1 MGGLL
6 RQTKTAQEYTTLK
19 SKVSLKK
26 ALPRMFLR
34 LYVNHPI
41 PVTQLNLLGI
51 KNRLWRDLF

>member
-19 SKVSLKK
+19 SKVSPKK

-34 LYVNHPI
+34 LNVNHPI
-41 PVTQLNLLGI
+41 PVTQLNFLGI